1 MPRGRWRLS
10 LAFLFDRILALLKDV
25 VSACPGKKLVIV
37 TPMPRFWIP
46 CCEKGRK
53 LDSLENDSDKR
64 RLLKDLGRLRSAI
77 SGMVARLHATD
88 RVEVIN
94 SMEAMGL
101 SGDLQAIEQ
110 MMNGPAH
117 LISSGYKMLAEAV
130 IKQARR
136 VDRGAE
142 QYRKRFKGG
151 SGSGYGSRS
160 DRFH

>member
-1 MPRGRWRLS
+1 
-10 LAFLFDRILALLKDV
+10 
-25 VSACPGKKLVIV
+25 
-37 TPMPRFWIP
+37 MPRFWIP

-53 LDSLENDSDKR
+53 LGSLENNSDKR

-88 RVEVIN
+88 RVDIIN
-94 SMEAMGL
+94 PMEAMGV

-110 MMNGPAH
+110 MMSRPAH
-117 LISSGYKMLAEAV
+117 LNSSGYRMLAEAV

-142 QYRKRFKGG
+142 QNRKRFKGG

-160 DRFH
+160 DCYH